1 MTNANEKCMYEM
13 TNACM
18 KKKLFKIKNTSL
30 KNLTLNN
37 DSDQETKNFV
47 HMQKLLQI
55 YMTAVP
61 YVLPVST
68 VKNSQLAE
76 ENWETKEL
84 EKFW

>member
-47 HMQKLLQI
+47 HM
-55 YMTAVP
+55 
-61 YVLPVST
+61 
-68 VKNSQLAE
+68 
-76 ENWETKEL
+76 
-84 EKFW
+84 